1 MTAESTIG
9 TIQSVSAA
17 TDPAIMDMTGATVRR
32 TNTGMSIGTGS
43 GTGTK
48 TAIVKRN
55 TDEAGTTGNL
65 VAPATFAGAAT
76 CAVVAE

>member
-1 MTAESTIG
+1 MTAENTIG

-17 TDPAIMDMTGATVRR
+17 TDPEIMDMTGATVRK

-55 TDEAGTTGNL
+55 TDEAGTTGN
-65 VAPATFAGAAT
+65 
-76 CAVVAE
+76 